1 MTRGFIDHL
10 EEKRSRIKVIEQL
23 RTNQLN
29 NLREELFKMQNIC
42 DHLNP
47 DGTTAM
53 GFVNCTICGAFNGKR
68 IIS

>member
-1 MTRGFIDHL
+1 MNKDFIDTL
-10 EEKRSRIKVIEQL
+10 KAKRSYIGIVEQA